1 MLKKGI
7 SFMVRRWTWMMP
19 VLIKKFSA
27 PTSNK
32 VVGCRKD
39 DWLCNKFVEN
49 LPLILVDF
57 VKVRQHVEHDLA
69 PLFIAQGLC
78 GRSTCSPAWPFEK
91 AKGRFILVLVVPS
104 GWIMHARKVLII
116 VCCCEV

>member
-1 MLKKGI
+1 MFKKGL
-7 SFMVRRWTWMMP
+7 SFMVRRWPWMMP
-19 VLIKKFSA
+19 VLVKKLPT

-57 VKVRQHVEHDLA
+57 VKVRQHVEHDLV
-69 PLFIAQGLC
+69 PLFIGQELFGC
-78 GRSTCSPAWPFEK
+78 ST
-91 AKGRFILVLVVPS
+91 
-104 GWIMHARKVLII
+104 
-116 VCCCEV
+116 

>member
-32 VVGCRKD
+32 VVGCG
-39 DWLCNKFVEN
+39 KFTEYVTSS
-49 LPLILVDF
+49 LRTYP
-57 VKVRQHVEHDLA
+57 
-69 PLFIAQGLC
+69 
-78 GRSTCSPAWPFEK
+78 
-91 AKGRFILVLVVPS
+91 
-104 GWIMHARKVLII
+104 
-116 VCCCEV
+116 